1 MGGES
6 MNNPLEGAKY
16 VQIEASEVLRQPGF
30 RPTREQFLADPSRLA
45 FSEGPQ
51 PEWVV
56 EAFRSNDL
64 FRENILYALS
74 RSVSKYGDFHLAS
87 GWMELLATAF
97 SPDEVRSLYAAIR
110 DQAGRGE
117 AEWRAEFEAAF
128 PGSAGYLPE
137 LPREE
142 RVWLF
147 YDPLFNAIATD
158 NLGRVREVVAEM
170 GRFGI
175 RPDEVRGKV
184 VILPEGVSPEQL
196 DELPVDEFTFDLNAV
211 EYAERIGAAE
221 VLAVLR
227 GV

>member
-1 MGGES
+1 MS
-6 MNNPLEGAKY
+6 NPLEGAKY

-30 RPTREQFLADPSRLA
+30 RPTREEFLADPSRLA
-45 FSEGPQ
+45 FSEGLQ

-56 EAFRSNDL
+56 EAFRTNDQ

-87 GWMELLATAF
+87 GWMEVLATGF

-110 DQAGRGE
+110 DQARRGE
-117 AEWRAEFEAAF
+117 ADWRAEFEAAF

-142 RVWLF
+142 RVWQF
-147 YDPLFNAIATD
+147 YHPLFEAIGARD
-158 NLGRVREVVAEM
+158 LGRVRELVAEM
-170 GRFGI
+170 CRFGI
-175 RPDEVRGKV
+175 RPDEVQGEV
-184 VILPEGVSPEQL
+184 LIPPEGLSPEQL
-196 DELPVDEFTFDLNAV
+196 DELPVDEITFDLNAV

-221 VLAVLR
+221 VLTVLR
-227 GV
+227 EGVGS